1 MNILQSN
8 NTLIALILICL
19 VVGIYSYYANMP
31 IELKDLKTIKGE
43 LVDKPKLIEQGEG
56 MQYYFIELRLK
67 DNNKRFYFK
76 NCAYNLV
83 NDDSVLKLAPG
94 LHIELT
100 VNRYDYEDKE
110 KLDIYS
116 FSIKEKEDILSLDD
130 YNSCHVNYWKKIM
143 PFIVILIGLLL
154 YRILLRKELIGKSV
168 KKP

>member
-8 NTLIALILICL
+8 ITLTGLIIICL
-19 VVGIYSYYANMP
+19 VAGIYVYYTKLP
-31 IELKDLKTIKGE
+31 IEIKDLRTIKGE

-67 DNNKRFYFK
+67 DNNKRFCLRD
-76 NCAYNLV
+76 CAYDLV
-83 NDDSVLKLAPG
+83 DDDSVLKLAPG

-116 FSIKEKEDILSLDD
+116 FAIKDKEDILSLDD
-130 YNSCHVNYWKKIM
+130 YNSCYVNYWKKIM
-143 PFIVILIGLLL
+143 PFIVMLIGLLF
-154 YRILLRKELIGKSV
+154 YRIFLSRGLIEKPE